1 MNKELL
7 AELYT
12 LRAGLSTISL
22 KKDKLEVEKEELK
35 RSKNALSNRTSEELK
50 LAELKHD
57 FNILESIKIDKSH
70 FNKTNKIWQ
79 ISVALVP
86 SAIIFSMVFMLE
98 VVSEPNGETSRML
111 IPEFILKKGFTAQ
124 LVFSAL
130 FPVFLAFLIIVVLTI
145 IESTIR
151 KYRNNKFYLSELDK
165 INKEKSRLKIL
176 IEKEEKI
183 VERKKIE
190 QQELK
195 EQRQLNYLTMKN
207 EYENN
212 SNLIISSAKDTYSK
226 LVDKF
231 KNMLDVRDWQ
241 YLDLIIYYIETGR
254 ADSIK
259 EALLQVDRKMQM
271 NMIVEAIANAA
282 TKITET
288 INTSLLSIQNEIN
301 INFKNLS
308 ELLTKNHNEQMCAI
322 VSIENDL
329 FQTNLNISKMANNID
344 NCGKY
349 IKKLSTYDGLYDA
362 LIAKLNVNSYK
373 IIDDVNFMIN
383 YVDTTYR
390 KIN

>member
-50 LAELKHD
+50 LAKLKHD
-57 FNILESIKIDKSH
+57 FNILENIQVDKSH
-70 FNKTNKIWQ
+70 YNKIDLTK
-79 ISVALVP
+79 LVMYLVY
-86 SAIIFSMVFMLE
+86 IGIFFSMLLPFY
-98 VVSEPNGETSRML
+98 
-111 IPEFILKKGFTAQ
+111 
-124 LVFSAL
+124 
-130 FPVFLAFLIIVVLTI
+130 VLNEN
-145 IESTIR
+145 ESTIKKWVPAFIFNKGYFAQLFFLILLPFFLVLLIAVIILIVESKIR
-151 KYRNNKFYLSELDK
+151 KNRNNKFYLSELDK
-165 INKEKSRLKIL
+165 INKEKARLKIL

-183 VERKKIE
+183 VEREKTEQKEFKE
-190 QQELK
+190 QQ
-195 EQRQLNYLTMKN
+195 RLNYLTMKN

-288 INTSLLSIQNEIN
+288 INASLLSIQNEIN

-349 IKKLSTYDGLYDA
+349 IKRLSTYDGLYDA

>member
-1 MNKELL
+1 
-7 AELYT
+7 
-12 LRAGLSTISL
+12 
-22 KKDKLEVEKEELK
+22 
-35 RSKNALSNRTSEELK
+35 
-50 LAELKHD
+50 
-57 FNILESIKIDKSH
+57 
-70 FNKTNKIWQ
+70 
-79 ISVALVP
+79 
-86 SAIIFSMVFMLE
+86 
-98 VVSEPNGETSRML
+98 
-111 IPEFILKKGFTAQ
+111 
-124 LVFSAL
+124 
-130 FPVFLAFLIIVVLTI
+130 
-145 IESTIR
+145 
-151 KYRNNKFYLSELDK
+151 
-165 INKEKSRLKIL
+165 
-176 IEKEEKI
+176 
-183 VERKKIE
+183 
-190 QQELK
+190 
-195 EQRQLNYLTMKN
+195 MKN

-288 INTSLLSIQNEIN
+288 INASLLSIQNEIN

-349 IKKLSTYDGLYDA
+349 IKRLSTYDGLYDA